1 MSDTDSPHDRVVMYA
16 DGGSRGNPGPAGY
29 GSVVLAPDGTVLAE
43 RAASLG
49 RVTNNVAEYSGLI
62 AGLEAARE
70 LGASRVDVRMDS
82 KLVVEQMSGR
92 WQVKHRDMKPL
103 ARKASGLV
111 RDFEKVTFEW
121 VPRAQNTHADRLAN
135 EAMDAAREGR
145 AWVQSVGGD
154 RASNGDRHADADSQT
169 RTDSPNSPN
178 SPNSPGRASNA
189 VVERAAPPAVR
200 DGKQDRAPALDLDAT
215 VDTAPTAQDPAAA
228 LPFTRT
234 GATKFLL
241 VRHGETTWGA
251 EARFAG
257 REDVPLTARGARQ
270 AEAVAAR
277 IRPLA
282 PSIVLTSPL
291 QRCRTTAEAIAGAA
305 RVRVVVEDRLNDG
318 LLGEWTGFRAA
329 EIAQRWPAEF
339 AAWRSDPDAEPPGGE
354 SFTGIRERVRPVLNE
369 TVEAFRG
376 HTVVLVT
383 HAATSK
389 MILATALNVESAM
402 GYRVRVDTA
411 SLTGFTVEPDGTVLV
426 WVVNDT
432 GHLTGPIAEPVAR

>member
-1 MSDTDSPHDRVVMYA
+1 MSQTDTPHDRVVMYA

-29 GSVVLAPDGTVLAE
+29 GAVVLAPDGTVLAE

-92 WQVKHRDMKPL
+92 WQVKHPDMKPL

-135 EAMDAAREGR
+135 EAMDAAKEGR
-145 AWVQSVGGD
+145 TWVRSVGGD
-154 RASNGDRHADADSQT
+154 GASDGQ
-169 RTDSPNSPN
+169 
-178 SPNSPGRASNA
+178 A
-189 VVERAAPPAVR
+189 V
-200 DGKQDRAPALDLDAT
+200 LDLKAPVGTVGAVGTVHGVDT

-228 LPFTRT
+228 LPFPRT
-234 GATKFLL
+234 GAPTFLL

-277 IRPLA
+277 IRPLS

-305 RVRVVVEDRLNDG
+305 RVRVVVEERLNDG
-318 LLGEWTGFRAA
+318 VLGAWTGFRAA
-329 EIAQRWPAEF
+329 EIAERWPAEF

-369 TVEAFRG
+369 TVQSFRG

-402 GYRVRVDTA
+402 GYRVRVDTG
-411 SLTGFTVEPDGTVLV
+411 SLTGFTVEPDGNVLV

>member
-1 MSDTDSPHDRVVMYA
+1 MSGTHRTHDRVVMYA

-92 WQVKHRDMKPL
+92 WQVKHPDMKPL
-103 ARKASGLV
+103 ARRASGLV
-111 RDFEKVTFEW
+111 RDFDRVTFEW

-145 AWVQSVGGD
+145 TWVRSVGGD
-154 RASNGDRHADADSQT
+154 GAADQDT
-169 RTDSPNSPN
+169 GT
-178 SPNSPGRASNA
+178 
-189 VVERAAPPAVR
+189 VVEPAAAADP
-200 DGKQDRAPALDLDAT
+200 D
-215 VDTAPTAQDPAAA
+215 VDITPTAQDPAAA
-228 LPFTRT
+228 LPYARA
-234 GATKFLL
+234 GATTFLL

-257 REDVPLTARGARQ
+257 REDVPLTARGRRQ
-270 AEAVAAR
+270 AQAVAAR

-282 PSIVLTSPL
+282 PSVVLTSPL
-291 QRCRTTAEAIAGAA
+291 RRCRTTAEAIAAQVG
-305 RVRVVVEDRLNDG
+305 VQVVTEQRLNDG
-318 LLGEWTGFRAA
+318 LLGKWTGFRAS

-339 AAWRSDPDAEPPGGE
+339 AAWRSDPDAPPPGGE
-354 SFTGIRERVRPVLNE
+354 SFTGIRERVRPLLNE
-369 TVEAFRG
+369 TVESYRG
-376 HTVVLVT
+376 HTVALVT
-383 HAATSK
+383 HAATCK
-389 MILATALNVESAM
+389 MILATALNVGSGMA
-402 GYRVRVDTA
+402 YRVRVDTG

-432 GHLTGPIAEPVAR
+432 GHLTGAIAEPVRR

>member
-1 MSDTDSPHDRVVMYA
+1 MSQTDTPHDRVVMYA

-92 WQVKHRDMKPL
+92 WQVKHPDMKPL

-135 EAMDAAREGR
+135 EAMDAAKEGR
-145 AWVQSVGGD
+145 TWVRAVGDGAVDGVLSVDLESAGG
-154 RASNGDRHADADSQT
+154 
-169 RTDSPNSPN
+169 TD
-178 SPNSPGRASNA
+178 GEARL
-189 VVERAAPPAVR
+189 R
-200 DGKQDRAPALDLDAT
+200 LDAAA
-215 VDTAPTAQDPAAA
+215 DTAPTVQDPAAA
-228 LPFTRT
+228 LPFLRT
-234 GATKFLL
+234 GATTFLL

-251 EARFAG
+251 DARFAG

-291 QRCRTTAEAIAGAA
+291 QRCRTTAEAIAAAA
-305 RVRVVVEDRLNDG
+305 RVRVVVEERLNDG

-329 EIAQRWPAEF
+329 EIAERWPAEF

-354 SFTGIRERVRPVLNE
+354 SFTDIRERVRPVLNG
-369 TVEAFRG
+369 TVQSFRG

-389 MILATALNVESAM
+389 MILATALNVESTI
-402 GYRVRVDTA
+402 GYRVRVDTG

>member
-1 MSDTDSPHDRVVMYA
+1 VSQTDTPHDWVVMYA

-92 WQVKHRDMKPL
+92 WQVKHPDMKPL

-135 EAMDAAREGR
+135 EAMDAAKEGR
-145 AWVQSVGGD
+145 TWVRAVGDGAVDGALSVDLESAGG
-154 RASNGDRHADADSQT
+154 
-169 RTDSPNSPN
+169 TD
-178 SPNSPGRASNA
+178 GEARL
-189 VVERAAPPAVR
+189 R
-200 DGKQDRAPALDLDAT
+200 LDAAA
-215 VDTAPTAQDPAAA
+215 DTAPTVQDPAAA
-228 LPFTRT
+228 LPFLRT
-234 GATKFLL
+234 GATTFLL

-251 EARFAG
+251 DARFAG

-291 QRCRTTAEAIAGAA
+291 QRCRTTAEAIAAAA
-305 RVRVVVEDRLNDG
+305 RVRVVVEERLNDG

-329 EIAQRWPAEF
+329 EIAERWPAEF

-354 SFTGIRERVRPVLNE
+354 SFTDIRERVRPVLNE
-369 TVEAFRG
+369 TVQSFRG

-389 MILATALNVESAM
+389 MILATALNVESTI
-402 GYRVRVDTA
+402 GYRVRVDTG